1 MHVLKLDDHAQLHDL
16 AEAVLAAIETLDGLA
31 DYATYTR
38 FSRLLDIINAAK
50 DAPEVP
56 QDSAWQPPA
65 NQGFDIPAPTS
76 PRMKAQ
82 LAEKAWRMYFARPTT
97 EASLKAAQ
105 LTADYLHE
113 VANG

>member
-65 NQGFDIPAPTS
+65 VVLRKF
-76 PRMKAQ
+76 KAQ
-82 LAEKAWRMYFARPTT
+82 EAEKAWRMYFARPTT